1 MRGRPLKKKKTKGQ
15 ILSFPLIIRS
25 EANPKIKRTLWY
37 AKKMSN
43 KYLRKFYQRDILEHL
58 SISKVRQSYKILEPE
73 SPRKW
78 RSKIPSRV
86 NRGILEISGR
96 ILRVVN
102 SRRNLFELMLEK
114 FGDTPDKW
122 SYKKLI
128 AEHKIYV
135 KSQYIQNLSEQAERF
150 YLSNGQYPTD
160 FFQLQTTPKAK
171 AAIISY
177 APDDGQAILIEKRGN
192 SLFIRL
198 KVLAYE
204 DQECN
209 PEWEWIEFSVP
220 LPSFLSP
227 LEQVAPDLRL
237 DYFHGQLLP
246 VIDYKVE
253 IEGAKEINSPYFLT
267 VDWGI
272 RKLVTICVFDKQGN
286 LICPPFFLSFEP
298 IQAKLLRIRNEI
310 DQLKAK
316 RDKCSTKSDEW
327 KKYNREIAKRWRKFR
342 AIQKQLAHL
351 ASNVIVLIAQLYHC
365 SEIYVEW
372 LKTLKSKNF
381 SAKLNW
387 VINTTVREA
396 IYEKVAYKA
405 KLTGI
410 KFKRPLSP
418 YGTSQYCPRCGK
430 KGIHTKSPNHWQE
443 IKSGGWFR
451 CPCCGYNA
459 DRDYVA
465 CCNLARKVLYG
476 NLNDTDKGIAYM
488 AKPIS
493 DSLFRQSKLPRERLF
508 RNLSGWKEV
517 ISLQPQKN
525 FSGRPLRL

>member
-1 MRGRPLKKKKTKGQ
+1 MRGRPLKKKRTKGQ
-15 ILSFPLIIRS
+15 ILSFPLVIRS

-209 PEWEWIEFSVP
+209 PEWEWIEFSV
-220 LPSFLSP
+220 P

>member
-15 ILSFPLIIRS
+15 ILSFPLVIRS

-192 SLFIRL
+192 SF
-198 KVLAYE
+198 
-204 DQECN
+204 
-209 PEWEWIEFSVP
+209 FH
-220 LPSFLSP
+220 PSESP
-227 LEQVAPDLRL
+227 
-237 DYFHGQLLP
+237 
-246 VIDYKVE
+246 
-253 IEGAKEINSPYFLT
+253 
-267 VDWGI
+267 
-272 RKLVTICVFDKQGN
+272 
-286 LICPPFFLSFEP
+286 
-298 IQAKLLRIRNEI
+298 
-310 DQLKAK
+310 
-316 RDKCSTKSDEW
+316 
-327 KKYNREIAKRWRKFR
+327 
-342 AIQKQLAHL
+342 
-351 ASNVIVLIAQLYHC
+351 
-365 SEIYVEW
+365 
-372 LKTLKSKNF
+372 
-381 SAKLNW
+381 
-387 VINTTVREA
+387 
-396 IYEKVAYKA
+396 
-405 KLTGI
+405 
-410 KFKRPLSP
+410 
-418 YGTSQYCPRCGK
+418 
-430 KGIHTKSPNHWQE
+430 
-443 IKSGGWFR
+443 
-451 CPCCGYNA
+451 
-459 DRDYVA
+459 
-465 CCNLARKVLYG
+465 
-476 NLNDTDKGIAYM
+476 
-488 AKPIS
+488 
-493 DSLFRQSKLPRERLF
+493 SL
-508 RNLSGWKEV
+508 
-517 ISLQPQKN
+517 
-525 FSGRPLRL
+525 